1 MMSRIVLSL
10 AAVATLAGCMPE
22 DIGNANRVTLTGTV
36 SYRERIALPNN
47 ARISVQLADVSR
59 ADAPAT
65 IVSQTTFRANGRQV
79 PIPFTLQYN
88 PNRLQ
93 ANGRYTVSARITG
106 ADGQLM
112 FTTDTHNAL
121 PRPGLPMQ
129 LNLVSAGGRR

>member
-1 MMSRIVLSL
+1 MIRSLSMPIV
-10 AAVATLAGCMPE
+10 AIAMLAGCMPE

-36 SYRERIALPNN
+36 AYRERMALPDN

-65 IVSQTTFRANGRQV
+65 IVAQTSFRSNGRQV

-93 ANGRYTVSARITG
+93 PNGRYTVSARITG
-106 ADGQLM
+106 ADGTLM
-112 FTTDTHNAL
+112 FITDTHNAL
-121 PRPGLPMQ
+121 QRPGQPMA